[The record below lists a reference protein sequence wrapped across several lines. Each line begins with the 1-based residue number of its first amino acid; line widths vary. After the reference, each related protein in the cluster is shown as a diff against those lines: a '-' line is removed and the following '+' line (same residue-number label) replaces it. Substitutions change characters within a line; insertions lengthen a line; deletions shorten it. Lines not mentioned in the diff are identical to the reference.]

1 MREMAVNPTGTQAE
15 NDQAATG
22 HTVVNKVADGSAAD
36 PNTPP
41 WLQALPA
48 NVTLP
53 VITGTAT
60 VGSTLQCSTGSWNY
74 PGMAYAYQWLRA
86 GANIAGATASSYVVV
101 TADKTF
107 AISCTVTATN
117 AKGSTPA
124 TSAATAA
131 VP

>member
-1 MREMAVNPTGTQAE
+1 MAVNPTGTQAE
-15 NDQAATG
+15 NDAAAVG
-22 HTVVNKVADGSAAD
+22 NTVVSKVADGSPAD

-41 WLQALPA
+41 WMQALPA

-53 VITGTAT
+53 IVTGSAT

-74 PGMAYAYQWLRA
+74 SGLAYAFQWLRA
-86 GANIAGATASSYVVV
+86 GANIAGATSSSYVVV
-101 TADKTF
+101 TADKTNVL
-107 AISCTVTATN
+107 SCKVTATN

-124 TSAATAA
+124 TSAATAV